1 MPIYLIRHTQPL
13 RHKGICYGQTDLP
26 VAPSFDTEAE
36 AIRQVLPEHF
46 QTVFSSPLQRC
57 TQLAARLFPD
67 QEARTLQQLKELDFG
82 TWEMKYWH
90 DLPRSETD
98 AWAIDFVNNAPPL
111 GECFSEL
118 HERVT
123 EVWNTHIVKHV
134 AANTAV
140 IAHAGVIRA
149 ILVQLLGMPLRKAF
163 AIGVEYGAVVRIDKV
178 GKSDYTIHFLK

>member
-13 RHKGICYGQTDLP
+13 RHKGICYGQSDLP
-26 VAPSFDTEAE
+26 VAPSFEDEAQQIQ
-36 AIRQVLPEHF
+36 AVLPHQF
-46 QTVFSSPLQRC
+46 NTIFTSPLQRC
-57 TQLAARLFPD
+57 TQLASRLFPD
-67 QEARTLQQLKELDFG
+67 QEARALSQLKELDFG

-90 DLPRSETD
+90 DLPRNETD

-118 HERVT
+118 HSRVCD
-123 EVWNTHIVKHV
+123 VWETHIVKHI

-140 IAHAGVIRA
+140 VAHAGVIRA

-163 AIGVEYGAVVRIDKV
+163 SIAVEYGAVIRIDKV
-178 GKSDYTIHFLK
+178 GKNDFQVHFIK